1 MYHSKHFRLSEAKS
15 MIPEMKISISKIV
28 DLKNILDERGY
39 DISKHEYFG
48 GFGPNGTGKYPKEL
62 EELIVLIKDISGK
75 GVIIKDIE
83 RGLIDFPHF
92 RENGEEVYLCFLL
105 GEEDI
110 EFWHSVKD
118 GFAGRKHIS
127 EL

>member
-28 DLKNILDERGY
+28 DLKNILDEKGY

-62 EELIVLIKDISGK
+62 EELIALIKDISGWALIESR
-75 GVIIKDIE
+75 II
-83 RGLIDFPHF
+83 
-92 RENGEEVYLCFLL
+92 
-105 GEEDI
+105 
-110 EFWHSVKD
+110 
-118 GFAGRKHIS
+118 
-127 EL
+127 